1 MPIDSELLAR
11 QLWTIGD
18 VNRLRLLALLP
29 HAPDCA
35 SGANV
40 TDLAEKLGLSQPS
53 VSNHL
58 ARLRTLG
65 LVRYQKICR
74 DVYYWIDPEVAEE
87 VCQQLRHALLHTAG
101 PRRVPPPPPSP
112 VAAEKQD

>member
-1 MPIDSELLAR
+1 MGLDREQLAR

-29 HAPDCA
+29 HAPDC
-35 SGANV
+35 SSRANV
-40 TDLAEKLGLSQPS
+40 SALAERLGLSQPA

-65 LVRYQKICR
+65 LVRYCKMCR
-74 DVYYWIDPEVAEE
+74 EVYYWIEPEIAQA
-87 VCQQLRHALLHTAG
+87 VCEALREALLAPRGNNERG
-101 PRRVPPPPPSP
+101 PG
-112 VAAEKQD
+112 